1 MPENATFQAAG
12 QLYIRQGWRM
22 AIVVAAFCEIQN
34 GCRAHRRGWDHPS
47 DYVDLR
53 NGKRCRKYLQIISF
67 QWKREVDDFETVWRN
82 TMTISY
88 RRPTLNTRAQ
98 FHQRTQEQRGKTE
111 TFIRALYEFEQT
123 QRKSKLL
130 LNPKPQRMYKEC
142 TVLGMIYMGKY
153 ISHLAMLGGP
163 LRAPTNWNSMDL
175 GLSTGE
181 SILTTKG
188 ISYDIAS
195 IVILWRR
202 EANNC
207 IYRCKQLLLGRSA
220 TPGTQRLLETCCIL
234 LANPH

>member
-1 MPENATFQAAG
+1 MKKRSRWFRDSLKKYDDHFVPQTNVKHEGAVSPANPRAKGKNWDIYPCTVRVRTDPEKVK
-12 QLYIRQGWRM
+12 
-22 AIVVAAFCEIQN
+22 AI
-34 GCRAHRRGWDHPS
+34 
-47 DYVDLR
+47 
-53 NGKRCRKYLQIISF
+53 
-67 QWKREVDDFETVWRN
+67 
-82 TMTISY
+82 
-88 RRPTLNTRAQ
+88 
-98 FHQRTQEQRGKTE
+98 TE
-111 TFIRALYEFEQT
+111 
-123 QRKSKLL
+123 
-130 LNPKPQRMYKEC
+130 PKAPKNVQRMYS
-142 TVLGMIYMGKY
+142 VGDDLHGK

-163 LRAPTNWNSMDL
+163 LRTPTNWNSMDL